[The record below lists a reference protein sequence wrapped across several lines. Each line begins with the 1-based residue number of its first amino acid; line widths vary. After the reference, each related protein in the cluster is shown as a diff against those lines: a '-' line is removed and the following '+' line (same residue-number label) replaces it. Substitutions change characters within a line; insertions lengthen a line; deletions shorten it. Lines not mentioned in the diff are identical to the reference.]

1 MESGD
6 NFAKEHFDKYIND
19 NSLPDG
25 ILGIIRNQAQAIVGT
40 IDRVRAMRQRNK
52 AA

>member
-1 MESGD
+1 MTNFIRD
-6 NFAKEHFDKYIND
+6 NK
-19 NSLPDG
+19 LPDD

-40 IDRVRAMRQRNK
+40 LDRVRAMEQKHK